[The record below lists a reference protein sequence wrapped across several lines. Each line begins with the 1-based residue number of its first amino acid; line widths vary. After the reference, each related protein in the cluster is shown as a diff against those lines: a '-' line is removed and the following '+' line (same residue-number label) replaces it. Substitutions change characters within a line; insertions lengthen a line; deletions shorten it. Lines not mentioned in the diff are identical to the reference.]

1 MTAPCLEYCQLGAR
15 TPSELVLILESRRE
29 SAMVSID
36 ILVTTM
42 FPGMTSRSYKNWIA
56 NKKRSQPREDK
67 RELLERAIKAL
78 DVCLKEQ
85 LLPKT
90 RRTIYQEGNRVSA
103 YKREVLRE
111 AASKLKGTKYV

>member
-1 MTAPCLEYCQLGAR
+1 MTAPCQEFCQLGAR
-15 TPSELVLILESRRE
+15 TPSELVWLLESRRE

-42 FPGMTSRSYKNWIA
+42 FPGMTTRTYKNWVSI
-56 NKKRSQPREDK
+56 KRSNPREDK

-78 DVCLKEQ
+78 DICLKEK

-90 RRTIYQEGNRVSA
+90 RRTIYQEGNRVSS
-103 YKREVLRE
+103 YKRAVLRE
-111 AASKLKGTKYV
+111 AASK

>member
-1 MTAPCLEYCQLGAR
+1 MTAPCLEYCQLGAK
-15 TPSELVLILESRRE
+15 TPSELVWVLESRRE

-42 FPGMTSRSYKNWIA
+42 FPGMTSRTYKNWIST
-56 NKKRSQPREDK
+56 KRSNPREDK

-78 DVCLKEQ
+78 DICLKEK

-111 AASKLKGTKYV
+111 AASK